1 MKEGDKVLWTQH
13 SLPPFLGLS
22 TSGSARDSFSNHHG
36 CLLWH
41 CFLPHFLRH
50 LLHTLLLSPY
60 QCASDRSVVILSLQP
75 HPGNGPWLLSLIAH
89 HDREERGPPTATAL
103 SNCGFRILG
112 SACGGGGPPS
122 QHSFVTDF
130 FWSSTFD
137 GMWSS
142 ACPALPSLPS
152 SQDCISPPTVPVVLC
167 PLSRIIT
174 PALHFSSIM
183 RFRICN

>member
-112 SACGGGGPPS
+112 SACGGGGSTISAFLCYRFLLVLHIRRHVKFCLPRL
-122 QHSFVTDF
+122 TL
-130 FWSSTFD
+130 SSIF
-137 GMWSS
+137 
-142 ACPALPSLPS
+142 P
-152 SQDCISPPTVPVVLC
+152 
-167 PLSRIIT
+167 R
-174 PALHFSSIM
+174 LHFSTHCPCCALSSVPDNYPC
-183 RFRICN
+183 FAFLFYNAV